1 MKKLLSM
8 MAVALFAFV
17 LCGCTEK
24 APKDVACDAMTC
36 MKNKD
41 YEGYV
46 KLMYF
51 KNQEDA
57 SKAAEVEK
65 SREQLVSLVKDKM
78 DKELESKQGIK
89 DFEVADEKIEDDK
102 ATVKMKVTYGNG
114 ETKDNDMKLVKD
126 KDGKWWLD
134 SGK

>member
-1 MKKLLSM
+1 
-8 MAVALFAFV
+8 
-17 LCGCTEK
+17 
-24 APKDVACDAMTC
+24 
-36 MKNKD
+36 
-41 YEGYV
+41 
-46 KLMYF
+46 MYF
-51 KNQEDA
+51 KNQDDA

-114 ETKDNDMKLVKD
+114 ETKDNDMKLAKD

>member
-1 MKKLLSM
+1 VGTRIDNLITLIDKQKKLRTMKKLLSM

-51 KNQEDA
+51 KNQDDA

-78 DKELESKQGIK
+78 DKELE
-89 DFEVADEKIEDDK
+89 
-102 ATVKMKVTYGNG
+102 
-114 ETKDNDMKLVKD
+114 
-126 KDGKWWLD
+126 
-134 SGK
+134 

>member
-8 MAVALFAFV
+8 MAVALFALV
-17 LCGCTEK
+17 LCGCSEK
-24 APKDVACDAMTC
+24 APKDVANEAMTC

-46 KLMYF
+46 NLMYF
-51 KNQEDA
+51 KNQDDA
-57 SKAAEVEK
+57 SKAEEVKK
-65 SREQLVSLVKDKM
+65 SREQIVSLVKDKM
-78 DKELESKQGIK
+78 DKELDSKQGIK
-89 DFEVADEKIEDDK
+89 NFEVAEEKIEEDK